1 MARQRLRYQSL
12 AQRLALPEASMAE
25 PWEEL
30 PVEEA
35 ACQQVS
41 RACLQLEWVARKE
54 EVEGYSDHF
63 GQGLAAER

>member
-1 MARQRLRYQSL
+1 L

-25 PWEEL
+25 LWEEL
-30 PVEEA
+30 PVEV

-41 RACLQLEWVARKE
+41 RACLQLELAARKE
-54 EVEGYSDHF
+54 EVEGDSDHF